1 MVTEGGHI
9 HQGKHGEVLKK
20 LGREAT
26 TGRGS
31 WPATSTVCVCS
42 SGGRGA
48 LESFPLCRA
57 DVITPILQGRK
68 LRLHF

>member
-31 WPATSTVCVCS
+31 WPAMSTVCVCS

-48 LESFPLCRA
+48 LESFP
-57 DVITPILQGRK
+57 
-68 LRLHF
+68 HFVGQMLSLPFYRGGN